1 MRKSTRIGSPY
12 LFDVTRALM
21 DLATVIDEL
30 EAAMRRLFEAS
41 LDQAFSLAINC
52 LVLSPPSAV
61 MRATEVMELSSKP
74 IRNEFPS
81 PVMRRVLSMRLLDCF
96 MPLMIPTIL
105 WLIESYNFLLM
116 KNRLRCRKSYRQ
128 LDQSLQILRL
138 TAVYCVMQYR
148 LS

>member
-1 MRKSTRIGSPY
+1 
-12 LFDVTRALM
+12 
-21 DLATVIDEL
+21 
-30 EAAMRRLFEAS
+30 MRRLFEAS
-41 LDQAFSLAINC
+41 LDQAFSFAINC

-61 MRATEVMELSSKP
+61 MRATEAMELSSKP

-96 MPLMIPTIL
+96 MPLIPTIL
-105 WLIESYNFLLM
+105 WLIESYNFLSV
-116 KNRLRCRKSYRQ
+116 KNRLRFRKNYRQ
-128 LDQSLQILRL
+128 LDQFLQILRL